1 MGTPK
6 SVFAKIDE
14 RLKADPAK
22 TKEIDGVFKFEVT
35 GANAGIWIVDCKN
48 VAVTEGDGEAEVTIT
63 VGDDDLVAIDAEEL
77 DAMQAFMLGKVQV
90 EGDMGLAMKLQQI
103 L

>member
-1 MGTPK
+1 MGSPK
-6 SVFAKIDE
+6 EVFAKIE
-14 RLKADPAK
+14 EQLKADPAK
-22 TKEIDGVFKFEVT
+22 AKEIDGIFKFDVT
-35 GANAGIWIVDCKN
+35 GAAAGIWIVDCKA
-48 VAVTEGDGEAEVTIT
+48 VAVTEGDGEADVTIT

-90 EGDMGLAMKLQQI
+90 EGDMGLAMKLQEI

>member
-22 TKEIDGVFKFEVT
+22 TKEIDGIFKFDVT
-35 GANAGIWIVDCKN
+35 GPQAGVWLVDCKN
-48 VAVTEGDGEAEVTIT
+48 VAVTEGDGAADVTI
-63 VGDDDLVAIDAEEL
+63 VVSDEDLLAIDAEEL
-77 DAMQAFMLGKVQV
+77 DALQAFMLGKVQV